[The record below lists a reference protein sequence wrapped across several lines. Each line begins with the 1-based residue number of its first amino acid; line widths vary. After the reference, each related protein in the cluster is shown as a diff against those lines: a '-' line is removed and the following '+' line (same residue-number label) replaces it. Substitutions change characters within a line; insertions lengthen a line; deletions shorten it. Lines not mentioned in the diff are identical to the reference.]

1 MTSIC
6 YMVSLISSHY
16 FERSE
21 LSRLLG
27 KIVMIMVHEQSVY
40 VAMIFMAKVNTI
52 IDNPR
57 TQAKANHGQCIARV
71 QPACL
76 K

>member
-1 MTSIC
+1 
-6 YMVSLISSHY
+6 MVSLISSHY
-16 FERSE
+16 FERSK

-40 VAMIFMAKVNTI
+40 LAMVFMAKVNTI

-57 TQAKANHGQCIARV
+57 TQAKLIMDNALPGFSLLA
-71 QPACL
+71 
-76 K
+76 

>member
-1 MTSIC
+1 
-6 YMVSLISSHY
+6 
-16 FERSE
+16 
-21 LSRLLG
+21 LLG

-57 TQAKANHGQCIARV
+57 TQAKLIMDNALPGFSLLA
-71 QPACL
+71 
-76 K
+76 

>member
-1 MTSIC
+1 
-6 YMVSLISSHY
+6 MVSLISSHY
-16 FERSE
+16 FERSK

-40 VAMIFMAKVNTI
+40 LAMIFMAKVNTI

-57 TQAKANHGQCIARV
+57 TQAKLIMDNALPGFSLLA
-71 QPACL
+71 
-76 K
+76 